1 MKITQFNLTLGFGGA
16 EAVIRDYALELK
28 RRGHEVEVLVLF
40 PLLKNDNEKK
50 LEEAGIKVR
59 SIYEE
64 IFLINT
70 NTFFFRV
77 LRKPYR
83 TLLVRKWIG
92 KYIDREKPDVF
103 HCHLEVLRYLVPGT
117 FSRNNTKLF
126 FTCHN
131 ESSYYFG
138 NPDSVEVKSAKKLF
152 LYDDLHMFALH
163 ERMKNELN
171 DIFSVNNTE
180 VMNNPIQLSRF
191 LNPQKDID
199 EVKKEFQINKDDL
212 IIGHVGRFFDQKN
225 HDFLIDVFDE
235 ISKRNEK
242 AKLLL
247 VGDGPLKSAVEQKCE
262 KLGIRSKVIFAGV
275 RNDVPELMSCMD
287 KFVFPSKF
295 EGLGIVLIEAQS
307 VVPMVFASDK
317 VPSEVAVT
325 SKLSFIPLEKSAE
338 YWAKVI
344 LEKEEPAS
352 VSIDKISDYDVTNVV
367 SRLESFYAG

>member
-28 RRGHEVEVLVLF
+28 KRGHEVEVLVLF
-40 PLLKNDNEKK
+40 PLLKNENEKK
-50 LEEAGIKVR
+50 LEESGIKVR

-64 IFLINT
+64 IFLINS
-70 NTFFFRV
+70 NSFFFRV

-83 TLLVRKWIG
+83 TLLVRRWIE
-92 KYIDREKPDVF
+92 KYINREKPDVF
-103 HCHLEVLRYLVPGT
+103 HCHLEVLRYLIPGT
-117 FSRNNTKLF
+117 FSKNKTKLF

-138 NPDSVEVKSAKKLF
+138 NPESIEVKSAKKLF
-152 LYDDLHMFALH
+152 RQDDLHMFALH

-171 DIFSVNNTE
+171 EIFSVNTTE

-191 LNPQKDID
+191 LNPNKDI
-199 EVKKEFQINKDDL
+199 EKVKKELNINNEDL
-212 IIGHVGRFFDQKN
+212 VIGHVGRFVDQKN
-225 HDFLIDVFDE
+225 HDFLIDIFNE
-235 ISKRNEK
+235 ISKRKEN

-247 VGDGPLKSAVEQKCE
+247 IGDGPLKESIEKKCE
-262 KLGIRSKVIFAGV
+262 NLEISSKVIFAGA
-275 RNDVPELMSCMD
+275 RNDVPELMSCMN

-307 VVPMVFASDK
+307 IVPFVFTSDI

-325 SKLSFIPLEKSAE
+325 SKLSFISLEKSAE
-338 YWAKVI
+338 YWADKI
-344 LEKEEPAS
+344 LENEES
-352 VSIDKISDYDVTNVV
+352 SSDNIDKIYDYDVTNVV
-367 SRLESFYAG
+367 SRLESFYSM